1 MPTPSSNPP
10 PDLPPRTHSSS
21 CPDPE
26 EAARSSSSVSSWRP
40 DQDDLSIND
49 TNTMAMNID
58 SPTPDASSS
67 PEPVGAPPLPSRMIA
82 VAEEHAIVMTSDSR
96 SATESPEPDADEQSS
111 SSSSSNHE
119 EATRRPVASM
129 HKPPDADDNDAD
141 MVHSR
146 SSAADAPVPMS
157 TRAARQSGGYDM
169 MGASMGVDGSEKALE
184 YTTMGGG
191 QGQEEDAY
199 APSMGYDYSNVR
211 IIPSSPSSYL
221 RPGSKFHG
229 TQQSERQVYD
239 VQVEIKYVDLRE
251 SFLCGFLKIQGL
263 TEDNPTLT
271 TYFEG
276 EIIGSKYGFITKH
289 QGWGASDKID
299 LNHWGKFTAFRQYA
313 KAVRKGPVTIPN
325 LAQRENIFMRW
336 KEHFLVPDHRVRT
349 INGAS
354 FEGFYY
360 ICFNQKEGSV
370 SGIYFHSKSEKF
382 QQLELKHVEDRGCF
396 GAVEFR

>member
-1 MPTPSSNPP
+1 MPTPSNNPP
-10 PDLPPRTHSSS
+10 PELPPRTHSSS

-26 EAARSSSSVSSWRP
+26 EVSRSSWRP
-40 DQDDLSIND
+40 DQDGLE
-49 TNTMAMNID
+49 MNID
-58 SPTPDASSS
+58 DQEVASSS
-67 PEPVGAPPLPSRMIA
+67 PEPVSAPLPGGIQD
-82 VAEEHAIVMTSDSR
+82 AISDTL
-96 SATESPEPDADEQSS
+96 SATESPRPDSMSGTEPTILSPDRADSPS
-111 SSSSSNHE
+111 DSTT
-119 EATRRPVASM
+119 ATY
-129 HKPPDADDNDAD
+129 KPTDADDDA
-141 MVHSR
+141 
-146 SSAADAPVPMS
+146 S
-157 TRAARQSGGYDM
+157 TRGDTDALPSRQRRSGAYEIVSSIGSDGDKLDYGAAPSRYQ
-169 MGASMGVDGSEKALE
+169 
-184 YTTMGGG
+184 
-191 QGQEEDAY
+191 EDAY
-199 APSMGYDYSNVR
+199 APSMGFDYSNVR
-211 IIPSSPSSYL
+211 IIPTSPSSFL
-221 RPGSKFHG
+221 RPGSRFHG

-276 EIIGSKYGFITKH
+276 ELIGSKYGFITKH
-289 QGWGASDKID
+289 ENWGATDKID
-299 LNHWGKFTAFRQYA
+299 LNHWSKFSAFRQYS
-313 KAVRKGPVTIPN
+313 KQVRKGPVMIPN

-382 QQLELKHVEDRGCF
+382 QQLELKHVEDKGCF
-396 GAVEFR
+396 GDIEFR

>member
-1 MPTPSSNPP
+1 MPTPSNNPP
-10 PDLPPRTHSSS
+10 PELPPRTHSSS

-26 EAARSSSSVSSWRP
+26 EAARNSWRP
-40 DQDDLSIND
+40 DQDGL
-49 TNTMAMNID
+49 AMNID
-58 SPTPDASSS
+58 GQEVDSSS
-67 PEPVGAPPLPSRMIA
+67 PEPVSAPPPAALQ
-82 VAEEHAIVMTSDSR
+82 SDISDLL
-96 SATESPEPDADEQSS
+96 SATESPRPDSRSGTEPTILSSDRADSPS
-111 SSSSSNHE
+111 DSTT
-119 EATRRPVASM
+119 ATY
-129 HKPPDADDNDAD
+129 KPTDADDDASARGD
-141 MVHSR
+141 MEALPTRQRRSGAYELASSIGADGEKLEYGTALSR
-146 SSAADAPVPMS
+146 SHD
-157 TRAARQSGGYDM
+157 
-169 MGASMGVDGSEKALE
+169 
-184 YTTMGGG
+184 
-191 QGQEEDAY
+191 DAY
-199 APSMGYDYSNVR
+199 APSMGFDYSNVR
-211 IIPSSPSSYL
+211 IIPTSPSSFL
-221 RPGSKFHG
+221 RPGSRFHG

-276 EIIGSKYGFITKH
+276 ELIGSKYGFITKH
-289 QGWGASDKID
+289 ENWGATEKID
-299 LNHWGKFTAFRQYA
+299 LNHWGKFSAFRQYS
-313 KAVRKGPVTIPN
+313 KQVRRGPVAIPN

-382 QQLELKHVEDRGCF
+382 QQLELKHVEDKGCF
-396 GAVEFR
+396 GDIEFR